1 MLKLKL
7 FGSGQASLGSMT
19 AEGSIG
25 TSEWQS
31 FAHFPSQQA
40 HLLLCY
46 LLLNS
51 KYPHLR
57 DQLASVFWG
66 EYTTQAS
73 RKYLRNSLWK
83 LRQMFEEAQADL
95 DDYLFVNDESV
106 TFIRT
111 SPYWLDVEVFEG
123 AVEACQDVTGQE
135 ILLEQANALE
145 EAVELYAGDLLEG
158 VDFDWCIYE
167 RERLNLLYLEALH
180 KLMVYHAAQGSYERG
195 LAYGERIL
203 GQDPT
208 REKVHV
214 QMMRLYW
221 LLGNRSAA
229 LAQYKRCVQI
239 LREELGIAPL
249 QDTTAVYQQMIH
261 NQFSPP
267 VQRVRGVNTPS
278 AETLALSTAGT
289 TSTLATK
296 VEKVLQRLQVLERLV
311 DETNAE
317 LRQIETLIHSDLLN
331 SE

>member
-7 FGSGQASLGSMT
+7 FGSGQASLDG
-19 AEGSIG
+19 
-25 TSEWQS
+25 QS

-66 EYTTQAS
+66 EYSTQAS

-83 LRQMFEEAQADL
+83 LRQMFEEAQANL
-95 DDYLFVNDESV
+95 DDYLFISDESV
-106 TFIRT
+106 TFICT
-111 SPYWLDVEVFEG
+111 SPYWLDVEIFEA

-135 ILLEQANALE
+135 IQPEQANELGA
-145 EAVELYAGDLLEG
+145 AVELYSGDLLVG
-158 VDFDWCIYE
+158 ADYDWCIYE

-180 KLMVYHAAQGSYERG
+180 KLMVFHAAHGSYERG

-208 REKVHV
+208 REKVHL

-221 LLGNRSAA
+221 LSGNRSAA
-229 LAQYKRCVQI
+229 LAQYKRCAQI

-249 QDTTAVYQQMIH
+249 QETTAVYQQMIH
-261 NQFSPP
+261 NEFSPQ
-267 VQRVRGVNTPS
+267 VQRVVGVSTPS
-278 AETLALSTAGT
+278 IEELGLGTANIEV
-289 TSTLATK
+289 TK
-296 VEKVLQRLQVLERLV
+296 VEKVLLRLHVLQRLV